1 MTDTNVFTCIGGIA
15 EQVAVQYALYGAD
28 VAQAIDIRRIIN
40 TGNDP
45 HTVRD
50 AQEKQCPEKRRL
62 CVIPIHSRFQDLVGN
77 DMSEFGG
84 SKPGDWDATQRCG
97 WPCSKLCANPQ
108 HQNVLIV

>member
-40 TGNDP
+40 TGHDP

-50 AQEKQCPEKRRL
+50 AQEKQCPEKRDSVLFPFTLDSKIQQEMICPSLGVPNRGIGMRPRGADGPAQN
-62 CVIPIHSRFQDLVGN
+62 CVPTRSIRMF
-77 DMSEFGG
+77 
-84 SKPGDWDATQRCG
+84 
-97 WPCSKLCANPQ
+97 
-108 HQNVLIV
+108 